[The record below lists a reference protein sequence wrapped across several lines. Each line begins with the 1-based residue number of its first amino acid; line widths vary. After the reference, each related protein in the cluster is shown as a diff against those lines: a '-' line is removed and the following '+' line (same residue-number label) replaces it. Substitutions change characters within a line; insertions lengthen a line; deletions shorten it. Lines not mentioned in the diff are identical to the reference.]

1 MAPDPR
7 IVMIRPDYIASPAEP
22 ARRVEFFAAV
32 PQGKRP
38 WPAVVYVHGH
48 QHPDRPGGGAIAQT
62 GLLERLAAVGVLG
75 VSLSQPGYGGSSGPP
90 DFCGPRTQGAILA
103 IVRHAVLHLGA
114 QPGRVAVIAGSRGA
128 IAAAVAAAEAP
139 ELGALVLTAG
149 VYDLAAGYRDCP
161 WSGIRRNIE
170 REAGTSDEAFRA
182 RSALVRA
189 YLIRCPV
196 LIMHGAS
203 DDRFKPEQ
211 AERFAKALAKRE
223 APVELK
229 IFPDEGHLISR
240 SRFLC
245 EAHGFVNRHLGTD
258 LPLE

>member
-1 MAPDPR
+1 
-7 IVMIRPDYIASPAEP
+7 MIWPEHIASPAEP
-22 ARRVEFFAAV
+22 AKRIEFFAAV
-32 PQGKRP
+32 PQGQRT

-48 QHPDRPGGGAIAQT
+48 QHPARSGGKAIAET
-62 GLLERLAAVGVLG
+62 GLLESVAAAGVLG
-75 VSLSQPGYGGSSGPP
+75 VALSQPGYGGSSGPP

-103 IVRHAVLHLGA
+103 ILRHAVRDLGA
-114 QPGRVAVIAGSRGA
+114 EPGRIALIAGSRGA
-128 IAAAVAAAEAP
+128 IAAAVAATEAP

-149 VYDLAAGYRDCP
+149 VYDLAAGYRECP

-182 RSALVRA
+182 RSALFKA
-189 YLIRCPV
+189 HLIRCPV
-196 LIMHGAS
+196 LIMHGAL
-203 DDRFKPEQ
+203 DDRFAPGQ
-211 AERFAKALAKRE
+211 AERFARALAERE

-229 IFPDEGHLISR
+229 ILPDEGHVISR
-240 SRFLC
+240 PRFLR

>member
-1 MAPDPR
+1 
-7 IVMIRPDYIASPAEP
+7 MIRPEHIASPAEP
-22 ARRVEFFAAV
+22 TKRIEFFAAV
-32 PQGKRP
+32 PQGQRP

-48 QHPDRPGGGAIAQT
+48 QHPARSGGKAIAET
-62 GLLERLAAVGVLG
+62 GLLESVAAAGVLG
-75 VSLSQPGYGGSSGPP
+75 VALSQPGYGGSSGPP

-103 IVRHAVLHLGA
+103 ILRHAVRDLGA
-114 QPGRVAVIAGSRGA
+114 EPGRIALIAGSRGA
-128 IAAAVAAAEAP
+128 IAAAVAATEAP

-149 VYDLAAGYRDCP
+149 VYDLATGYRECP

-182 RSALVRA
+182 RSALFKA
-189 YLIRCPV
+189 HLIRCPV
-196 LIMHGAS
+196 LIMHGAL
-203 DDRFKPEQ
+203 DDRFAPGQ
-211 AERFAKALAKRE
+211 AERFARALAERE

-229 IFPDEGHLISR
+229 ILPGEGHVISR
-240 SRFLC
+240 PRFLR